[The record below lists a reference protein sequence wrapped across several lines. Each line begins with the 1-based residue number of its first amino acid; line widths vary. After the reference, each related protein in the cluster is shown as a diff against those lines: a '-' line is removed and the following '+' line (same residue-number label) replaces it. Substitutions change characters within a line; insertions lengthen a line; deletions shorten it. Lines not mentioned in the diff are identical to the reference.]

1 MGRENLDADFD
12 DVVRTLSIRSMAGM
26 TVARLGV
33 SREKN
38 KVASLKI

>member
-1 MGRENLDADFD
+1 MALWVFGLVDRVANS
-12 DVVRTLSIRSMAGM
+12 LSILSMTGM

-38 KVASLKI
+38 SVASLRI